1 MQGLR
6 VLLGLLAAIVLM
18 VGGTP
23 AGASSNPCNPCPP
36 DCPMM
41 AQMAQSAEMAD
52 HHDRAPGQSGK
63 AENPCKS
70 TAVCQSAFAVPLLA
84 QAAVETILFAE
95 TTQHDLVGALA
106 APSRPPDPTLRPPI
120 QL

>member
-1 MQGLR
+1 MQRVR
-6 VLLGLLAAIVLM
+6 VLLGLLAAIILM
-18 VGGTP
+18 IS
-23 AGASSNPCNPCPP
+23 GAPVSASTNPCNPCPP

-41 AQMAQSAEMAD
+41 AQIAKAAAD
-52 HHDRAPGQSGK
+52 HHGQAPGNSGK

-70 TAVCQSAFAVPLLA
+70 TAVCQSAFAVPLLP
-84 QAAVETILFAE
+84 QAAVDTVLLAE
-95 TTQHDLVGALA
+95 TTEHDLVGALA

>member
-1 MQGLR
+1 MQR
-6 VLLGLLAAIVLM
+6 VRVFLGLIAAIILM

-23 AGASSNPCNPCPP
+23 ASASSNPCNPCPP

-41 AQMAQSAEMAD
+41 AQMAKAAAD
-52 HHDRAPGQSGK
+52 HHDQAPGKSGN
-63 AENPCKS
+63 AESPCKS
-70 TAVCQSAFAVPLLA
+70 TAVCQSAFAVPLLP
-84 QAAVETILFAE
+84 QTAVETVRLAE
-95 TTQHDLVGALA
+95 ATTHDLVGALA

>member
-1 MQGLR
+1 MQR
-6 VLLGLLAAIVLM
+6 VRVFLGLLTAIILM
-18 VGGTP
+18 IGGAP
-23 AGASSNPCNPCPP
+23 ASASANPCNPCPP

-41 AQMAQSAEMAD
+41 AQMAKAAAG
-52 HHDRAPGQSGK
+52 HHDQAPAKSGE

-70 TAVCQSAFAVPLLA
+70 TAVCQTAFAVPLLP
-84 QAAVETILFAE
+84 QTAVETVLLVEA
-95 TTQHDLVGALA
+95 TRHDLVGALT

>member
-1 MQGLR
+1 MQR
-6 VLLGLLAAIVLM
+6 VRAFLGLLAAIILVI
-18 VGGTP
+18 GGAP
-23 AGASSNPCNPCPP
+23 ASASASPCNPCPP

-41 AQMAQSAEMAD
+41 AQMAKAAND
-52 HHDRAPGQSGK
+52 HHAQTPGKTGK

-70 TAVCQSAFAVPLLA
+70 SAACQSAFAVPLLP
-84 QAAVETILFAE
+84 QTAVETVLLAE
-95 TTQHDLVGALA
+95 TTEHDLVGALA

>member
-1 MQGLR
+1 MQRIR
-6 VLLGLLAAIVLM
+6 VLLGLLAAIILM
-18 VGGTP
+18 VGGAP
-23 AGASSNPCNPCPP
+23 ASASSNPCNPCPP

-41 AQMAQSAEMAD
+41 AQMAQASAD
-52 HHDRAPGQSGK
+52 HHDQAPGKSGK

-70 TAVCQSAFAVPLLA
+70 TAVCQSAFAVPLLP
-84 QAAVETILFAE
+84 QATVETVLLAE
-95 TTQHDLVGALA
+95 TTAHDLVGALA